1 MVRNIRKN
9 YAYVLWFKYLGY
21 CTECFP
27 GNDCFSEC
35 YFFILQCFDIWRSSI
50 SACSLL
56 PSIQWLPPIR
66 RWRWG
71 SGWRIQ
77 QFICTS
83 LSLLLFNVM
92 PLANLELA
100 LISTWVFIHFPLK
113 ILRLQC
119 TYAIGCM
126 GQAFSS
132 WSLNSPRVLCPISRI
147 EVMLVKA
154 FTFTSGFTC
163 YSSIGMFGLT
173 GSLESDLP
181 TEPEWMDCPMCS
193 SWAWG
198 GFPCPRKNSF
208 NFQNCEQKII
218 SDHVKMS

>member
-1 MVRNIRKN
+1 MHMFYGSNIWDIVQN
-9 YAYVLWFKYLGY
+9 VFQEMTVALNA
-21 CTECFP
+21 T
-27 GNDCFSEC
+27 FSF
-35 YFFILQCFDIWRSSI
+35 YSVFDIWRSSI

-56 PSIQWLPPIR
+56 PSIQWLSPVR

-83 LSLLLFNVM
+83 LSLLLFNAL
-92 PLANLELA
+92 PLANLQLA

-132 WSLNSPRVLCPISRI
+132 WSLNNPRVLCPISRI

-154 FTFTSGFTC
+154 FTFTSGCTC

-198 GFPCPRKNSF
+198 GF
-208 NFQNCEQKII
+208 
-218 SDHVKMS
+218 HVPGRILLIFRIVSKRSYLTM

>member
-1 MVRNIRKN
+1 MVRDIREN
-9 YAYVLWFKYLGY
+9 YAYVWWFKYLGY
-21 CTECFP
+21 CAKCFP
-27 GNDCFSEC
+27 GKYCFSEC
-35 YFFILQCFDIWRSSI
+35 YFFILQCFWHLKKQYFCLLTLLFSGFLLLGDGAEAVAGGPSSS
-50 SACSLL
+50 SA
-56 PSIQWLPPIR
+56 PA
-66 RWRWG
+66 
-71 SGWRIQ
+71 
-77 QFICTS
+77 FA
-83 LSLLLFNVM
+83 LLLFSVL

-181 TEPEWMDCPMCS
+181 TEPEWMDCPLCS
-193 SWAWG
+193 FWAWG
-198 GFPCPRKNSF
+198 GSPCPRKNSF